1 MQVRRVVAGN
11 KDGKAVIVSDEAGPR
26 GHDFV
31 QTPQMAQSLLWA
43 TEPGDQL
50 SESETDQTHTISSV
64 VPGPGGTRFF
74 FVKFPPQSVFASS
87 DFDPGASAAEHLAI
101 SPGLAERFE
110 PENPGKHTTPTLDYS
125 VVIDGEIWAEFDDSE
140 VKLSVGDVLI
150 QPATRHSWSVRTEGT
165 ATIAVVMIG
174 VAGSDA

>member
-1 MQVRRVVAGN
+1 MDVRRVVTGN
-11 KDGKAVIVSDEAGPR
+11 RDGKAVFASDEAAPR

-31 QTPQMAQSLLWA
+31 HSPQMSQALIWA
-43 TEPGDQL
+43 TEPGDEL
-50 SESETDQTHTISSV
+50 SAVENDQTESISSV

-74 FVKFPPQSVFASS
+74 FVRFQPDSVFASD
-87 DFDPGASAAEHLAI
+87 DFDPAAAGGEHMEV

-110 PENPGKHTTPTLDYS
+110 PDSPGKHTTPTLDYA
-125 VVIDGEIWAEFDDSE
+125 VVLEGELFAVMDEDE
-140 VKLSVGDVLI
+140 VKLTAGDVII
-150 QPATRHSWSVRTEGT
+150 QPATRHSWSVRTEEP

>member
-1 MQVRRVVAGN
+1 MQVRRVLAGN
-11 KDGKAVIVSDEAGPR
+11 KGGKAVIVSDEAAPR

-31 QTPQMAQSLLWA
+31 HTPRMAQALVWA
-43 TEPGDQL
+43 TEPGDEL
-50 SESETDQTHTISSV
+50 SATETDQTGTISSV

-87 DFDPGASAAEHLAI
+87 DFDPAAAGAEHLEI

-125 VVIDGEIWAEFDDSE
+125 VVVDGEIWAEFDDSE

-150 QPATRHSWSVRTEGT
+150 QPATRHSWSVRTQET
-165 ATIAVVMIG
+165 ATIAVVMVG
-174 VAGSDA
+174 VSGSDA